1 MEESWFKRG
10 QMIMITGYRNGDMFR
25 CYNYGDTIFKHTTS
39 LITNI
44 GEKGVEVMT
53 ERMREA

>member
-1 MEESWFKRG
+1 
-10 QMIMITGYRNGDMFR
+10 MFR